1 LVDWSIGRSIV
12 FSSVI
17 GELKQM
23 INSMILSFG
32 FVRWTGKQT
41 KAWYILGGV
50 NKDRNDILQSP
61 KMCGVFCFVR
71 PSPGGSGSTSTRLL
85 VDLTSG

>member
-1 LVDWSIGRSIV
+1 LVDWSIDRSIV
-12 FSSVI
+12 FSFVI
-17 GELKQM
+17 GEL

-32 FVRWTGKQT
+32 FVRWTIGKQT